1 MECKCEAKAKVDKKK
16 HIEAYYKPKMGKGL
30 PDFKVLG
37 WESREAQHMRF
48 EMLTS
53 KIDMQNK
60 KILDVGC
67 GLGNLLEYIE
77 NKGINV
83 EYTGVD
89 ILEDMIE
96 NVKSKN
102 LPGKFY
108 CMDIFK
114 QHPFEAKSF
123 DVIYTS
129 GIFNLNMGNN
139 MEFLS
144 RAFGCFV
151 ELSKEVVVFNLLD
164 QNSSDMEDT
173 YYYYNHKEVTAM
185 LTAQHSQIESIEV
198 VRGYLDNNFTVFCTL
213 GILNQ
218 VN

>member
-1 MECKCEAKAKVDKKK
+1 MKCKCKTEVGKRK

-30 PDFKVLG
+30 PDYKVLG
-37 WESREAQHMRF
+37 WESREAQYRRF
-48 EMLTS
+48 EILTS

-114 QHPFEAKSF
+114 QHPFGVKSF
-123 DVIYTS
+123 DIIYTS

-139 MEFLS
+139 KEFLS
-144 RAFGCFV
+144 KAFGRFV
-151 ELSKEVVVFNLLD
+151 ELSKGMVVFNLLD
-164 QNSSDMEDT
+164 INSPDMEDT
-173 YYYYNHKEVTAM
+173 YYYYNHQEVVEM
-185 LTAQHSQIESIEV
+185 LTAQYSQTEGIEV
-198 VRGYLDNNFTVFCTL
+198 VRGYLNNDFTVFCT
-213 GILNQ
+213 
-218 VN
+218 VR